1 MTAAQWYVLIEEDTR
16 MTKHADGVE
25 LKLHHWTL
33 VASHPVGGSEEDALG
48 GRRGGRPEAR
58 SGPAGASRQAGGRAG
73 PPGVPRGG
81 RLLAGLAAAAPPR
94 VPPAVTTARLVHV
107 VEGND
112 APPKT
117 FRDRLRNALDGPA
130 PEPTRWAPG
139 A

>member
-33 VASHPVGGSEEDALG
+33 VASHPVGGSEEDALAVAEEAALKHVPDLLA
-48 GRRGGRPEAR
+48 RHARP
-58 SGPAGASRQAGGRAG
+58 GDVPARQAFRAG
-73 PPGVPRGG
+73 DGSWLVWLRQHH
-81 RLLAGLAAAAPPR
+81 RECHLR
-94 VPPAVTTARLVHV
+94 VTTARLVHV